1 MKRKDLPYAV
11 RWLRK
16 DMFARIRRDEW
27 MAKVKRERIREAVK
41 DRSKMPLVVRF
52 PVTWGQ
58 VVKSIGGPS

>member
-1 MKRKDLPYAV
+1 MKEAPYIV

-27 MAKVKRERIREAVK
+27 MAKVRRERIRDAVK
-41 DRSKMPLVVRF
+41 DRSKTPPAVRF

-58 VVKSIGGPS
+58 VVKAIGGPS